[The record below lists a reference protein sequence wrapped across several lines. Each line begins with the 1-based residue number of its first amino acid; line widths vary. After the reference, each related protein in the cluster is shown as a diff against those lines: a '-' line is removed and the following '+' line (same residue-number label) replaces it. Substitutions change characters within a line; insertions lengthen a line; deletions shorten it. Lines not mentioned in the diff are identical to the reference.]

1 MEHAASIIET
11 DISIIPFLSKVFA
24 IFQMRLFNY
33 KHNEEDKKVESIFS
47 NCSNCDR
54 STGLPLK
61 IERVKKMSTKD
72 VLNTRFHHVGFSW
85 RIYSSKPMKYDIK
98 ENNNPDWLNK
108 GPRYNIAK
116 MLGLN
121 SFIKIMKLVKNVS

>member
-1 MEHAASIIET
+1 
-11 DISIIPFLSKVFA
+11 
-24 IFQMRLFNY
+24 
-33 KHNEEDKKVESIFS
+33 
-47 NCSNCDR
+47 
-54 STGLPLK
+54 
-61 IERVKKMSTKD
+61 MSTKD

-121 SFIKIMKLVKNVS
+121 SFIKIMKLVKNVSWSYEKVVQTNTNYEIQITYSG